1 MAILQFV
8 ARNRGSA
15 GARSYDN
22 SVSILQAEETGP
34 PEIAALT
41 QTNYR
46 THKPRGSSR
55 IPDGYMRPNRFE
67 ALGRN
72 FRQWPGNRRMQMNL
86 KICWPCPGEDA
97 SNSSPRRLHLSCSTR
112 LNYCRNNSCF
122 ERDGYYDDWSSQA
135 HCLEDC
141 IWSIVQAHCLY
152 FLARLITAQK
162 I

>member
-1 MAILQFV
+1 MYLHEDELLGGTGAITFAQEKESAMAILQFV

-72 FRQWPGNRRMQMNL
+72 FRQWPGNRRM
-86 KICWPCPGEDA
+86 
-97 SNSSPRRLHLSCSTR
+97 
-112 LNYCRNNSCF
+112 
-122 ERDGYYDDWSSQA
+122 
-135 HCLEDC
+135 
-141 IWSIVQAHCLY
+141 
-152 FLARLITAQK
+152 
-162 I
+162 